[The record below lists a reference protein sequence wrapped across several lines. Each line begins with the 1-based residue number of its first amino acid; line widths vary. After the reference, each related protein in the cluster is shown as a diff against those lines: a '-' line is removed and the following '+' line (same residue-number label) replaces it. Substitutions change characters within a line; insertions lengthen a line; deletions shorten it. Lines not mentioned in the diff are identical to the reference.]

1 MLKKSGGPQDVSQLD
16 VITGSDGFSRAS
28 NDYCPIGNF
37 KLPMDMSAETFFQVV
52 DMLSI
57 SALL

>member
-1 MLKKSGGPQDVSQLD
+1 MSQLD
-16 VITGSDGFSRAS
+16 VITGRDGFSRAS
-28 NDYCPIGNF
+28 NDYCHIVNF